1 MSDLLYR
8 TCKHNGEKS
17 FDEQSR
23 LLTYRGNTYLTRV
36 FKIQA
41 PVSEAGANV
50 VELFSA
56 SRAA

>member
-41 PVSEAGANV
+41 SASEAGANI